1 MASDTP
7 PLNFRIRVEGLE
19 SFDEAI
25 EISYKIDSNFYL
37 NDIAS
42 RVIKEYWKK
51 FKGCTIVCS
60 EINLIGTNPELLI
73 IEDENHEPGIITIE
87 NEPFIADSDNLTVS
101 WESDRYVMKNQGVK
115 VIELFQN
122 KKYVMIIKKRS
133 KNHFIILFSF
143 YHFHF

>member
-7 PLNFRIRVEGLE
+7 PLYFRIRVEGLE

-37 NDIAS
+37 NDIFGT
-42 RVIKEYWKK
+42 VKK
-51 FKGCTIVCS
+51 HWGKFGNRTNLFSAV
-60 EINLIGTNPELLI
+60 NLIESNPESQI